1 MWHWKLEAAAVGLAA
16 KRPERRPAIAPGR
29 LIALALLM
37 TVLPACGG
45 KPAEPE
51 PEGPATFAGTFAGS
65 ASGAGVSGSLAVT
78 LAVASAP
85 APGTMALRAQMSAT
99 GTLTLSGGGT
109 VDLAGTYDDA
119 TGAVTLEGGGWSVS
133 GTRSG
138 AALSGVVTSPGGIVG
153 GFVSM
158 QAGGTAPRV
167 YCGTYASSTPGGP
180 RGLFNLV
187 VSGATVSGLAVDEHT
202 GEVVVLQGTL
212 AGAGV
217 TILDPNGGSVA
228 FATGTIDSGPDTC
241 AGTYD
246 DGLGDT
252 GTWSA
257 ARC

>member
-1 MWHWKLEAAAVGLAA
+1 MSD
-16 KRPERRPAIAPGR
+16 PRRRLAIAIAIAFVFAGGMLVAGLPG
-29 LIALALLM
+29 
-37 TVLPACGG
+37 CGG
-45 KPAEPE
+45 KSAEPE
-51 PEGPATFAGTFAGS
+51 PQGPAQFAGTFAGS
-65 ASGAGVSGSLAVT
+65 SSGTGVSGSLAVT
-78 LAVASAP
+78 LAVSSAP
-85 APGTMALRAQMSAT
+85 ATGTMGLRAQMAAT
-99 GTLTLSGGGT
+99 GTLTLAAGGT
-109 VDLAGTYDDA
+109 VDLAGTYDDG

-138 AALSGVVTSPGGIVG
+138 GALSGVVTSPAGIVG
-153 GFVSM
+153 GFVAAQSGS
-158 QAGGTAPRV
+158 AAPRV

-180 RGLFNLV
+180 RGHFNLV

-212 AGAGV
+212 AGSGI
-217 TILDPNGGSVA
+217 TIADPNGGSVA